1 MKKALPKILF
11 IVVLVGVILGGKKLI
26 EFKTEDYR
34 ETVTTSLTEFFISG
48 DTSKLEP
55 IIEILEKYEDDDEK
69 RKEIQDYSLDIVGSW
84 YLYLDNKY
92 YCDNKNLNSCKAQLE
107 EFNTLNDKLNKLY
120 ETKCEDGFTIII
132 PSSYTNLKNQ
142 GDVKVAG
149 LQKIIDLPSATNPQD
164 SETIRK
170 TKCATATDCS
180 SCKSNICSCYYT
192 DENNNRETVSCYVA
206 NTK

>member
-11 IVVLVGVILGGKKLI
+11 IIALVGVIIGGKKI
-26 EFKTEDYR
+26 IDFKTEDYK
-34 ETVTTSLTEFFISG
+34 ETVTNGLTEFFISG
-48 DTSKLEP
+48 DVSELEP
-55 IIEILEKYEDDDEK
+55 VITILEKYEDDDVR

-92 YCDNKNLNSCKAQLE
+92 YCDNKNLNSCMAQLE

-120 ETKCEDGFTIII
+120 DTRCEDGFTIIV

-142 GDVKVAG
+142 GEVKVAG
-149 LQKIIDLPSATNPQD
+149 LKKIIDLPSSVNPQD

-170 TKCATATDCS
+170 TKCATATECTG
-180 SCKSNICSCYYT
+180 CRNNVCTCYYT
-192 DENNNRETVSCYVA
+192 DEENNRETVDCYVV